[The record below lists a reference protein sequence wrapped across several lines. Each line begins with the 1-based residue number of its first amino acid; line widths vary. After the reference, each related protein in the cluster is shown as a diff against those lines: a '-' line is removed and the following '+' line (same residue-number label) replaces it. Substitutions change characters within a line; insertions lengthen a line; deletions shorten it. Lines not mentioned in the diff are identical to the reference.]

1 MKFCSLY
8 SGSSGN
14 CLYVSSDKTKILID
28 AGLSGKRIETAMKSR
43 DIDPNLINGIVITH
57 EHSDHIKGAG
67 ILSRRYNIPIYA
79 NNNTWEAMHS
89 SLGNISDENIK
100 VFSDCRA
107 FEIGDITVN
116 PFAVPHDAAEALG
129 YSFIKDS
136 KKITIATDI
145 GYVTDTIRENLKDSD
160 LFLLES
166 NHDVDMLKV
175 GPYPYELKR
184 RVLSD
189 RGHLSNENAGKAILD
204 VLSSKVKNILLG
216 HLSDTNNYPCLA
228 HETVVSVLKMEGVE
242 VGKEFSLDVAT
253 RDESTKIYTL

>member
-14 CLYVSSDKTKILID
+14 CLYVGSDKTNILID

-43 DIDPNLINGIVITH
+43 DINPKEINGIVITH

-79 NNNTWEAMHS
+79 NNNTWEAMES
-89 SLGNISDENIK
+89 SLGKIAEENIK
-100 VFSDCRA
+100 VFSNCRA
-107 FEIGDITVN
+107 FEIGDVTVN
-116 PFAVPHDAAEALG
+116 PFAVPHDAAEACG

-145 GYVTDTIRENLKDSD
+145 GYVTETIKENLRDSD
-160 LFLLES
+160 LFLIES
-166 NHDVDMLKV
+166 NHDVNMLKV

-189 RGHLSNENAGKAILD
+189 RGHLSNENAGKAIIE
-204 VLSSKVKNILLG
+204 VLTSKVKNILLG
-216 HLSDTNNYPCLA
+216 HLSNTNNYPCLA
-228 HETVVSVLKMEGVE
+228 HETVASVLKMEGVE
-242 VGKEFSLDVAT
+242 LGGDCTLEVAT